1 MDGGYV
7 VINLIEYLIQ
17 YTFTS
22 VTIILINI
30 YLIELLLISIP
41 MNDYIED
48 IIEVKEICLQLLTP
62 KP

>member
-17 YTFTS
+17 YT
-22 VTIILINI
+22 VTPVIIILINI

-48 IIEVKEICLQLLTP
+48 IIEVK
-62 KP
+62 